1 MSPPVPCG
9 SLGGSGMKDAALKR
23 LSVMEPSS
31 PFKMSEAGKHLKSNF
46 PSPKSEGIPRT
57 PVRATINEGMVFDT
71 EDAFEFVA
79 SNHFG

>member
-1 MSPPVPCG
+1 MSSIPRG
-9 SLGGSGMKDAALKR
+9 SLGGLGAKSAALKR

-46 PSPKSEGIPRT
+46 PSPKSKGIPGT